1 MKQFITHRS
10 KIVIGLAALV
20 FTVGFG
26 AGVASAQNAHFVRA
40 DVSVDSA
47 GDGECTFKVSGYGNL
62 PTGSSVEVTCAADAN
77 ACYACR
83 NNGGNFPSDP
93 KKQAETGTVSATGE
107 FPVGRNGTI
116 TGSLDFGPP
125 ASTLNCPGGQHT
137 VLVSVLYSNVSL
149 SSDSTPSDSDA
160 DATANVPGTFDRK
173 LITTARAQC

>member
-107 FPVGRNGTI
+107 FPVGRNGTTVNRFVGFFDDQNIDVTSRRGI
-116 TGSLDFGPP
+116 TPPWLPNRTIRSGS
-125 ASTLNCPGGQHT
+125 
-137 VLVSVLYSNVSL
+137 
-149 SSDSTPSDSDA
+149 
-160 DATANVPGTFDRK
+160 
-173 LITTARAQC
+173 II